1 MKSSSKSKRPLRI
14 ITISLGIILAVI
26 IIFWFFDIVLNGMI
40 VDWFENNYMT
50 TYEEYIPDV
59 GKVGIIHRPN
69 WDMLKQLL
77 FVVVIAILFIGM
89 LVVILV
95 SHLYAKSRVRKNT
108 KEIGKLLHDYILS
121 EKDAADIFPE
131 NYGDIATQM
140 SEIKAQMRS
149 QKKLLSKYAKDHHFP
164 NPKFYVDDGY
174 TGTNFN
180 RPGFQEM
187 IEDIEAGYVTTV
199 IVKDM
204 SRLGRNYLQVGYY
217 TDTFF
222 PDHNVRFIAINDGV
236 DSEQGEDDFTPFR
249 NIMNE
254 WYAKDISRKVR
265 SSKKLRGNAGDPLC
279 LPPYG
284 YRKDPDNPKQWIID
298 EEAAEVVRKIY
309 RLCIEGNGIETTAR
323 ILQESGILTPTY
335 YWAKKGIRK
344 GGKKTQ
350 DNPCKWCKTT
360 ITKILTLQ
368 EYTGVLIKLKNNYK
382 SLKDKRRRQNP
393 EENKMVFE
401 NHHEPIIDRSTWET
415 VQKIRAGTKRRQ
427 PKNSE
432 KNMFAGL
439 LYCADCGHKL
449 HYNINHPN
457 SAIEYFNCS
466 NYRGNRGT
474 CNETHYV
481 RADSLEQ
488 VVLLELNRMVSYLQ
502 ENEEEFAELL
512 ARKTSQDY
520 EREKRFRQ
528 QKLAELNARYSE
540 VDMLFE
546 RTYEDNVSGKL
557 SDERFLKLS
566 QRYDEE
572 QQSLKKE
579 IAELESICDKE
590 DSRVYS
596 KNQFLKAVRKFMQ
609 MKTLTPTMLH
619 ELVERIDVYHIQ
631 GTGKNRTQ
639 RLVIHYKF
647 VGVLDLP
654 HSPVLPG
661 NIVLNSRQGVEI
673 EYLVGK
679 AG

>member
-1 MKSSSKSKRPLRI
+1 MQSKKNHG
-14 ITISLGIILAVI
+14 ITALYPRLSRDD
-26 IIFWFFDIVLNGMI
+26 DIQGDSNSI
-40 VDWFENNYMT
+40 VN
-50 TYEEYIPDV
+50 
-59 GKVGIIHRPN
+59 
-69 WDMLKQLL
+69 
-77 FVVVIAILFIGM
+77 
-89 LVVILV
+89 
-95 SHLYAKSRVRKNT
+95 
-108 KEIGKLLHDYILS
+108 
-121 EKDAADIFPE
+121 
-131 NYGDIATQM
+131 
-140 SEIKAQMRS
+140 

-368 EYTGVLIKLKNNYK
+368 EYTGVLINFKTYSK
-382 SLKDKRRRQNP
+382 SFKDKRRRENP
-393 EENKMVFE
+393 EENQRVFE

-439 LYCADCGHKL
+439 L
-449 HYNINHPN
+449 
-457 SAIEYFNCS
+457 
-466 NYRGNRGT
+466 
-474 CNETHYV
+474 
-481 RADSLEQ
+481 
-488 VVLLELNRMVSYLQ
+488 
-502 ENEEEFAELL
+502 
-512 ARKTSQDY
+512 
-520 EREKRFRQ
+520 
-528 QKLAELNARYSE
+528 
-540 VDMLFE
+540 
-546 RTYEDNVSGKL
+546 
-557 SDERFLKLS
+557 
-566 QRYDEE
+566 
-572 QQSLKKE
+572 
-579 IAELESICDKE
+579 
-590 DSRVYS
+590 
-596 KNQFLKAVRKFMQ
+596 
-609 MKTLTPTMLH
+609 
-619 ELVERIDVYHIQ
+619 
-631 GTGKNRTQ
+631 
-639 RLVIHYKF
+639 
-647 VGVLDLP
+647 
-654 HSPVLPG
+654 
-661 NIVLNSRQGVEI
+661 
-673 EYLVGK
+673 
-679 AG
+679 

>member
-1 MKSSSKSKRPLRI
+1 MQSKKNHG
-14 ITISLGIILAVI
+14 ITALYPRLSRDD
-26 IIFWFFDIVLNGMI
+26 DIQGDSNSI
-40 VDWFENNYMT
+40 VN
-50 TYEEYIPDV
+50 
-59 GKVGIIHRPN
+59 
-69 WDMLKQLL
+69 
-77 FVVVIAILFIGM
+77 
-89 LVVILV
+89 
-95 SHLYAKSRVRKNT
+95 
-108 KEIGKLLHDYILS
+108 
-121 EKDAADIFPE
+121 
-131 NYGDIATQM
+131 
-140 SEIKAQMRS
+140 

-368 EYTGVLIKLKNNYK
+368 EYTAFLSISKPIPSRSRTNAAAKTRKKIKGCLRITMSRSLTAAHGKRCRK
-382 SLKDKRRRQNP
+382 SVQAQNADNQRTAKRICLQGFYTAP
-393 EENKMVFE
+393 TAGISCTTTS
-401 NHHEPIIDRSTWET
+401 IIQIAPSSILTAQTTGET
-415 VQKIRAGTKRRQ
+415 VEPVMKRTMSAPIRWNR
-427 PKNSE
+427 SS
-432 KNMFAGL
+432 F
-439 LYCADCGHKL
+439 
-449 HYNINHPN
+449 
-457 SAIEYFNCS
+457 S
-466 NYRGNRGT
+466 N
-474 CNETHYV
+474 
-481 RADSLEQ
+481 
-488 VVLLELNRMVSYLQ
+488 
-502 ENEEEFAELL
+502 
-512 ARKTSQDY
+512 
-520 EREKRFRQ
+520 
-528 QKLAELNARYSE
+528 
-540 VDMLFE
+540 
-546 RTYEDNVSGKL
+546 
-557 SDERFLKLS
+557 
-566 QRYDEE
+566 
-572 QQSLKKE
+572 
-579 IAELESICDKE
+579 
-590 DSRVYS
+590 
-596 KNQFLKAVRKFMQ
+596 
-609 MKTLTPTMLH
+609 
-619 ELVERIDVYHIQ
+619 
-631 GTGKNRTQ
+631 
-639 RLVIHYKF
+639 
-647 VGVLDLP
+647 
-654 HSPVLPG
+654 
-661 NIVLNSRQGVEI
+661 
-673 EYLVGK
+673 
-679 AG
+679 